1 MPARNP
7 GLPEGTD
14 QIINGAMETG
24 AGTTAST
31 GSTGGGGGGGASGG
45 GAAGGTGGTS
55 GFVASGGGGNDTGG
69 TVAGGGTSLA
79 AAPAAAAA
87 GAATPATSQSGSGS
101 AVGGAAEKLVGQVRE
116 QVTALR
122 SQATDKVH
130 QFADT
135 GKERVTSALDNITEI
150 INDAA
155 RSVDA
160 RLGDQYGQYAHRAAD
175 AVSSFTQSLRGK
187 SVDELVDD
195 TRSAVRKSPG
205 IAIGTAAVLG
215 FALMRVVKAGMPTDG
230 GGTGNAGG
238 SGQAGGGAGGGTTG
252 AGG

>member
-1 MPARNP
+1 
-7 GLPEGTD
+7 
-14 QIINGAMETG
+14 
-24 AGTTAST
+24 
-31 GSTGGGGGGGASGG
+31 GGGADL
-45 GAAGGTGGTS
+45 AATPTGG
-55 GFVASGGGGNDTGG
+55 
-69 TVAGGGTSLA
+69 
-79 AAPAAAAA
+79 AA
-87 GAATPATSQSGSGS
+87 GAATPAQSGGGS
-101 AVGGAAEKLVGQVRE
+101 AGGGAAERLAGQVRE

-130 QFADT
+130 QLADT

-195 TRSAVRKSPG
+195 TRAAVRKSPG

-215 FALMRVVKAGMPTDG
+215 FALMRVVKAGMPTDS
-230 GGTGNAGG
+230 GGTGDSGG
-238 SGQAGGGAGGGTTG
+238 SGQAGGGAGGGSAG